1 MYFYMF
7 IVCLNTMTS
16 MITTHTFVNIIDF
29 QVHGRRRKHEF
40 GHVDPACE
48 AFEEVLH
55 PHRSID
61 AVEVFTG
68 QGRWVKHVFRGSYAC
83 PFFLPLFSILVFS
96 RQLFNA
102 LCSMLCVQSLC
113 SILQML
119 VFNAC
124 FQSLVSIFGFN
135 PCLQSLC
142 PILVCNPFCLSTQ
155 AIN

>member
-1 MYFYMF
+1 MYTSIYFYMF

-61 AVEVFTG
+61 AVEVSTG
-68 QGRWVKHVFRGSYAC
+68 QGRRRGKGRINVSENGSVVRHVH
-83 PFFLPLFSILVFS
+83 LFY
-96 RQLFNA
+96 
-102 LCSMLCVQSLC
+102 
-113 SILQML
+113 
-119 VFNAC
+119 
-124 FQSLVSIFGFN
+124 IFHTFHIYTY
-135 PCLQSLC
+135 C
-142 PILVCNPFCLSTQ
+142 PI
-155 AIN
+155 